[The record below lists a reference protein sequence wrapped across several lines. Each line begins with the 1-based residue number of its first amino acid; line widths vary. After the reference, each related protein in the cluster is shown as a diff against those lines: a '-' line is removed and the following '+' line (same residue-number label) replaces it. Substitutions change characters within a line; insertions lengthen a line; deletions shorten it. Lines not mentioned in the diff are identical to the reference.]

1 MAQKPFQEWFDLIRA
16 ERGWTLHEIARR
28 LGISATTAYQY
39 KEGRILPKPAVQRRL
54 AELTGTPLE
63 VVKQVVWDSRDVD
76 AERGRGAAREPT
88 PEPTRPPELPAP
100 PLKPARVG
108 RRRIRPL
115 GLAFTMYSTHPIPL
129 EYLDR
134 LCLLAAA
141 RRSTPAET
149 LRDALRIALP
159 LMEQKVGR

>member
-1 MAQKPFQEWFDLIRA
+1 MAAKPFQEWFDLVRA
-16 ERGWTLHEIARR
+16 ERGWTLHEVARR
-28 LGISATTAYQY
+28 LGISATT

-54 AELTGTPLE
+54 TELTETPLE
-63 VVKQVVWDSRDVD
+63 VVKRVVWDSRDV
-76 AERGRGAAREPT
+76 ETGSRRETAPA
-88 PEPTRPPELPAP
+88 PTRQPESPAP

-115 GLAFTMYSTHPIPL
+115 GLAFTMYRTHPIPL

-141 RRSTPAET
+141 RRSTPADT
-149 LRDALRIALP
+149 RRDALRIALP

>member
-1 MAQKPFQEWFDLIRA
+1 VATKPFQQWFDLVRA
-16 ERGWTLHEIARR
+16 EHGWTLQEAARR

-39 KEGRILPKPAVQRRL
+39 KEGRILPKPAIQRRL

-63 VVKQVVWDSRDVD
+63 VVKQVVWDSRDVE
-76 AERGRGAAREPT
+76 AIGL
-88 PEPTRPPELPAP
+88 PEPAPAPAGQPTSPAP

-115 GLAFTMYSTHPIPL
+115 GLAFTMYRTDPIPL

-149 LRDALRIALP
+149 LCDALRIALP